1 MKKRT
6 TLLALGA
13 ANLAAVTA
21 VVLTWPSGADA
32 QQPASTPPNKAPVK
46 ALDARARGDYTMVSG
61 RIGAGGNHVVYVV
74 DSSNQEM
81 IALRW
86 DTTKLVFI
94 GIGYRNLAADGKG
107 ARGR

>member
-1 MKKRT
+1 MKKHT

-21 VVLTWPSGADA
+21 VVLSWPSGAGA
-32 QQPASTPPNKAPVK
+32 QQPAQTAPGKAPVK
-46 ALDARARGDYTMVSG
+46 VMDARARGDYTMVSG

-86 DTTKLVFI
+86 DTTKQVFI
-94 GIGYRNLAADGKG
+94 GIGYRNLSADGKG

>member
-1 MKKRT
+1 MKRQT

-13 ANLAAVTA
+13 ANLAALTA
-21 VVLTWPSGADA
+21 IVLTWPAGA
-32 QQPASTPPNKAPVK
+32 QQPAATPPNKAPVK
-46 ALDARARGDYTMVSG
+46 PLDTRARGDYTMVSG

-86 DTTKLVFI
+86 DTTKQVFI
-94 GIGYRNLAADGKG
+94 GIGYRNLATDGKG